1 VDSAKPDRDEA
12 NVMHTLRPRSV
23 VLGIVAVLVLAAWS
37 AADAQMRPSSAEL
50 VRVNGRVEI
59 LPRGQTT
66 WTAAAVGARL
76 VEGDQVRAMASAAAD
91 LTLPDGSTILIAEN
105 TRFAV
110 TKLDYDTANRDRDA
124 SFHVV
129 AGKVRAQVSQAAVQ
143 LVRARQS
150 NFNISTPNGVAAIR
164 GTIVV
169 IAFNPATQESVAY
182 VFPSPGQSPGSA
194 RVTLVNRGGQ
204 AVTVTGGNF
213 VRQVGNQPPGAP
225 TPISSLPGAVQA
237 ALQSAQNQATLG
249 SNELI
254 VIGIALPTAEETG
267 RLAEIGTG
275 GFGGGL
281 FRIQPISFPNPF
293 TGACPG
299 CGQNTNNPPPPCPP
313 PAPETCDEGQ
323 QPPCEPRDSRSS
335 AARPPRCASQPCD

>member
-1 VDSAKPDRDEA
+1 
-12 NVMHTLRPRSV
+12 MHTLRPRSV
-23 VLGIVAVLVLAAWS
+23 VVGIVAALVLAAWS
-37 AADAQMRPSSAEL
+37 SADAQMRPSSAEL
-50 VRVNGRVEI
+50 VRATGRVEI
-59 LPRGQTT
+59 LPKGQTV
-66 WTAAAVGARL
+66 WTAATVGARL
-76 VEGDQVRAMASAAAD
+76 VEGDQVRAQAGAAAD

-110 TKLDYDTANRDRDA
+110 TKLDYDVANRDRDA

-150 NFNISTPNGVAAIR
+150 NFNISTPNGVAAVR

-169 IAFNPATQESVAY
+169 MAFNPATQETQAF

-194 RVTLVNRGGQ
+194 RVTFVSRSGQ
-204 AVTVTGGNF
+204 AVTVTGGNA

-237 ALQSAQNQATLG
+237 ALQTAQNQATLG
-249 SNELI
+249 SSELV
-254 VIGIALPTAEETG
+254 VIGVVLPTAEQTRNLANTG
-267 RLAEIGTG
+267 TGTG
-275 GFGGGL
+275 GFVSILPIGL
-281 FRIQPISFPNPF
+281 PAPPL

-299 CGQNTNNPPPPCPP
+299 CGQNTNPVNNPEPTPPPGQTCPP
-313 PAPETCDEGQ
+313 GQ
-323 QPPCEPRDSRSS
+323 QPPCEPSDGRTS
-335 AARPPRCASQPCD
+335 AARPPRCASEPCN